1 MQSSQKCQILA
12 IKQVSD
18 PKFQVQDLSFRSPPS
33 TRRRC
38 GLQHPAEWDD
48 ELKNEDDALAVA
60 EVRLSQDGGAHSIE
74 LIGRKGSGC
83 KRVRVS
89 FVVSMVEDAVS

>member
-1 MQSSQKCQILA
+1 MALQLPRGSA
-12 IKQVSD
+12 
-18 PKFQVQDLSFRSPPS
+18 RPPLLEI
-33 TRRRC
+33 
-38 GLQHPAEWDD
+38 GLWDD